1 MADNN
6 RTCDSTQE
14 KKQEMSLSDWK
25 EWMKDWVDRKDIR
38 AIHKVLTVM
47 RTLDAMEQKSNENS
61 EKCGSVRN

>member
-47 RTLDAMEQKSNENS
+47 RTLDAMEQKSNENF
-61 EKCGSVRN
+61 EKCGFT

>member
-47 RTLDAMEQKSNENS
+47 RTLDAMEQKSNENL
-61 EKCGSVRN
+61 EKCGFT